1 MVGSWKSLIIPPL
14 VALFIFLLSAYVIA
28 PLYRQRARYANYIPI
43 SISLSSSGSHQ
54 SRFSRIQGRILE
66 AFSPFRNRMRRVS
79 TASDDM
85 FGDEELEEGVGGQG
99 EIERARINTDG
110 ERRLSRELE
119 VGFMDDSDEE
129 DNITRSAR

>member
-1 MVGSWKSLIIPPL
+1 
-14 VALFIFLLSAYVIA
+14 
-28 PLYRQRARYANYIPI
+28 
-43 SISLSSSGSHQ
+43 
-54 SRFSRIQGRILE
+54 
-66 AFSPFRNRMRRVS
+66 MRRVS

-85 FGDEELEEGVGGQG
+85 FGDEELEAGVGGQG

-129 DNITRSAR
+129 DNTTRSAR